1 MLTRDLTLTFMD
13 QMLEAQPV
21 LQSYEI
27 TNLWWQMLV
36 ILAVSFPERVR
47 YLQQK
52 GIAQLIYMLLTA
64 PYIFLIREMKIRINW
79 TCYDVIRIMN
89 IITN

>member
-1 MLTRDLTLTFMD
+1 MLLTRDLTLTFMD
-13 QMLEAQPV
+13 QMLEVQLV

-47 YLQQK
+47 YLHK
-52 GIAQLIYMLLTA
+52 KDIAKLIYILLTA
-64 PYIFLIREMKIRINW
+64 PYVFLIRGEN
-79 TCYDVIRIMN
+79 
-89 IITN
+89 